1 MHKSQLT
8 KQAIFLLGSL
18 YTTQFVAFAF
28 FSVAIVAIW
37 REGGM
42 SLEQLGLISLLS
54 MVWVVK
60 FLWSPMVEKYIQKN
74 AGYYKKFLLIVQSL
88 LVTSILLVSL
98 FDVISDKEI
107 IFTLLILVGLLSATQ
122 DIATEGLAYKI
133 LKKSERGFGGTLK
146 TIGGILGYVLGAGVA
161 LSIYEQVGW
170 EMTIFMLAF
179 LSSLT
184 LFQLLLYKE
193 SSSNIT
199 PTDETIS
206 WKIFYRFWKT
216 RNKKIWLVFL
226 ILFPLGMSIA
236 HGLLIPLLVD
246 KGWDLEKIGF
256 VKGVVGSILGI
267 ISAIISG
274 WLLKHFS
281 RKSVLL
287 GVSLIEVIGFLFLLL
302 LYEGNTNMIINA
314 LAIGTIFIS
323 YGASMPII
331 SALIMDHIENFPTAE
346 YALQF
351 TIYMFVGVIAGAGG
365 VSLSGIYGYET
376 MIIASSVFSLLTMVF
391 VLMYF
396 KELEHERA

>member
-8 KQAIFLLGSL
+8 KQTILLLGSL

-42 SLEQLGLISLLS
+42 SLEQLGFVSLLS
-54 MVWVVK
+54 MVWVIK
-60 FLWSPMVEKYIQKN
+60 FLWSPMVEKYIQKHQGN
-74 AGYYKKFLLIVQSL
+74 FKKFLLIVQSL
-88 LVTSILLVSL
+88 LVTSILLVSV
-98 FDVISDKEI
+98 FDVNADKGI
-107 IFTLLILVGLLSATQ
+107 IFTSLVFIGLLSATQ

-193 SSSNIT
+193 SNSTIT

-206 WKIFYRFWKT
+206 WRIFYRFWNT

-226 ILFPLGMSIA
+226 ILFPIGMSIA
-236 HGLLIPLLVD
+236 SGLLVPLLVD
-246 KGWDLEKIGF
+246 KDWDLEKIGL
-256 VKGVVGSILGI
+256 VKGVIGSVLGI
-267 ISAIISG
+267 LSAIASG
-274 WLLKHFS
+274 WVLKYYS
-281 RKSVLL
+281 RKSILI
-287 GVSLIEVIGFLFLLL
+287 GVSLIEVVGFLFLLML
-302 LYEGNTNMIINA
+302 HDGNTNMIINA
-314 LAIGTIFIS
+314 LAIGTVFIS

-351 TIYMFVGVIAGAGG
+351 TIYMFVGVVAGAGG
-365 VSLSGIYGYET
+365 VSLSGVFGYET
-376 MIIASSVFSLLTMVF
+376 MIIASSVFSLLTMLF
-391 VLMYF
+391 VVIYF
-396 KELEHERA
+396 REIEYERA